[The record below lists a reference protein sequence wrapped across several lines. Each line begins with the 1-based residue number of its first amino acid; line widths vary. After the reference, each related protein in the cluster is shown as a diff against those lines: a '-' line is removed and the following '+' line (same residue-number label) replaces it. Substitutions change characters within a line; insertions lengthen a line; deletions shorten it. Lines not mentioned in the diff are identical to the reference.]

1 MRSDE
6 PSPPVLLDL
15 SFFGALESRNSQS
28 RPKLIILVPL
38 LETWQSSTCLCQ
50 SIVPS
55 GQVVG
60 LEVMYQAWLRQSAV
74 QV

>member
-28 RPKLIILVPL
+28 GPKPAILVPL
-38 LETWQSSTCLCQ
+38 LKTWQSSTCLCQ

-60 LEVMYQAWLRQSAV
+60 LQVMNQARLRQSAARV
-74 QV
+74 